1 MRTINI
7 QICERSGLARTAEPV
22 KFSIP
27 FAQGELSHP
36 HHLTLSLAAKPIF
49 AQYQVL
55 TYWPDGSIRWLQIS
69 CILSVAANFSGCLTL
84 TVHAEPQAIPDVR
97 SRVEKTSAGWL
108 LQRDFTQYSVNT
120 QTLCTKIRQDE
131 QCWDLSFEF
140 AYQDGQTTVFLA
152 EQNTEHWVSGPVFD
166 ELLVS
171 GFLGA
176 TAPTL
181 RISLLLRFWHQAGI
195 IEVEARLHNPQRAMH
210 PGGLWDL
217 GDPGSIQFHAFSA
230 LLKSHQS
237 GKAAL
242 KPSPEREWL
251 DVSESDELQ
260 LLQASSGKANWRS
273 ANHQNAQGEVK
284 LLYKGYKVFQN
295 DNEIAQAEQASPVAQ
310 LNGENWK
317 CQIAQAE
324 FWQNFPSAISCKKD
338 RLKLCL
344 FPAITGQNYELQGGE
359 RKTQRFAVAVGHS
372 TGTLHWLQQPLR
384 CQLAVAHYHTANA
397 FPWFGPLQDD
407 DPVNALLTLAL
418 NGKHSFSAKRDII
431 DEYGWRNFG
440 DIFADHESLYL
451 PPEHAP
457 YISHYNNQYD
467 PVFGFAR
474 QFALTG
480 DSRWFQLMDELA
492 RHVTDIDIY
501 HTEQDRVEYNNGLF
515 WHTDHYLPAHTAT
528 HRTYSKHNQ
537 TSSIPGQTGGGPA
550 TEHCYTTGLK
560 YHFWLTG
567 NPQSKAAVI
576 QLAEWMNALHGEA
589 PGLLNQLW
597 AIKSREL
604 PALLTRIKGKAR
616 SLFPLTRGTGN
627 YITALLD
634 AYDLSLNLRYLKQ
647 CATVIK
653 HSIAATDN
661 IESRNLL
668 DVEVAWSYT
677 ILLTSIARY
686 LQLKK
691 LLGEFDADFHYARES
706 FLAYCRWMVQHE
718 RLYLSAAT
726 ELEFAND
733 TWLAQDIRKAMLMFQ
748 AAELSPAEASVFLD
762 KANCW
767 LTAIT
772 AGLAQSKE
780 LHFSRVQII
789 LLQNFGPHYAQEGFP
804 AAALVAQPIPE
815 SSSYSLIPV
824 LSRISYKLA
833 KALLTCRFKRERN
846 WIKTRM
852 NN

>member
-7 QICERSGLARTAEPV
+7 QIFEPSGLARTAEPV

-27 FAQGELSHP
+27 FAQGELSHS
-36 HHLTLSLAAKPIF
+36 HYLTLSFADTPVL

-69 CILSVAANFSGCLTL
+69 CILSVTASFSGCLTL
-84 TVHAEPQAIPDVR
+84 TVHSEQQATPEVT
-97 SRVEKTSAGWL
+97 SRLEKTSDGWL
-108 LQRDFTQYSVNT
+108 LQRDCTQYSVNPH
-120 QTLCTKIRQDE
+120 TLCTTIRQKE
-131 QCWDLSFEF
+131 QSWDLSFEL
-140 AYQDGQTTVFLA
+140 AYQDRQASTFLL
-152 EQNTEHWVSGPVFD
+152 EQGSEHWVSGPVFD
-166 ELLVS
+166 ELQVS
-171 GFLGA
+171 GFWLA
-176 TAPTL
+176 TAQKL
-181 RISLLLRFWHQAGI
+181 RVSLSFRFWHQAGT
-195 IEVEARLHNPQRAMH
+195 IEVEASLHNPQRARH

-217 GDPGSIQFHAFSA
+217 GDPGSIHFHAFSA
-230 LLKSHQS
+230 VLKSHQS
-237 GKAAL
+237 GTAAL
-242 KPSPEREWL
+242 KPSSECDWL
-251 DVSESDELQ
+251 KVGESDELR

-295 DNEIAQAEQASPVAQ
+295 ENEIAQAEHASPVAQ
-310 LNGENWK
+310 LSAENWR
-317 CQIAQAE
+317 CQITQTE
-324 FWQNFPSAISCKKD
+324 FWQNFPSAISCNKD

-359 RKTQRFAVAVGHS
+359 RKTQRFAVAIGS
-372 TGTLHWLQQPLR
+372 ATGSLHWLQQPLR
-384 CQLAVAHYHTANA
+384 CQLAVAHYQTANA
-397 FPWFGPLQDD
+397 FHWFGPIQGN
-407 DPVNALLTLAL
+407 DPLNALLTSSLT
-418 NGKHSFSAKRDII
+418 GKHCFSAKRETI

-451 PPEHAP
+451 AP
-457 YISHYNNQYD
+457 GHESYISHYNNQYD

-480 DSRWFQLMDELA
+480 DSRWLQLMDELA

-550 TEHCYTTGLK
+550 NEHCYTTGLK

-567 NPQSKAAVI
+567 NRQSKTAVI
-576 QLAEWMNALHGEA
+576 QLADWMNALHGEA
-589 PGLLNQLW
+589 PGLFNQLW

-604 PALLTRIKGKAR
+604 PTLLARIKGKAR
-616 SLFPLTRGTGN
+616 HLFPFTRGTGN

-634 AYDLSLNLRYLKQ
+634 AYELTLKPNYLAQ
-647 CATVIK
+647 CTTVIK
-653 HSIAATDN
+653 HSIAATDDIN
-661 IESRNLL
+661 DRNLL
-668 DVEVAWSYT
+668 DIEVAWSYT
-677 ILLTSIARY
+677 ILLTAIARY

-691 LLGEFDADFHYARES
+691 LLGQFDADFHYARES
-706 FLAYCRWMVQHE
+706 FLAYCRWMRQHE
-718 RLYLSAAT
+718 RLYLTAA
-726 ELEFAND
+726 EQLEFAND

-748 AAELSPAEASVFLD
+748 AAELCPDEAPAFLSQ
-762 KANCW
+762 ANSW
-767 LTAIT
+767 LTEIT
-772 AGLAQSKE
+772 AELAQSKE
-780 LHFSRVQII
+780 LHFSRIQII

-804 AAALVAQPIPE
+804 AAALVAYPISKG
-815 SSSYSLIPV
+815 SSHSLIPV
-824 LSRISYKLA
+824 LSRISYKLG
-833 KALLTCRFKRERN
+833 KALLSCRFQRERN